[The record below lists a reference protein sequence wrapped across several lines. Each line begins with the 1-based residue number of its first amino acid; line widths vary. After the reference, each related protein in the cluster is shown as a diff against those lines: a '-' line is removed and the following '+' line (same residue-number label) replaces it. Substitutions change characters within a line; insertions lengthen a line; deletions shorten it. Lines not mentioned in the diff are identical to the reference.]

1 MATSVQSEQGREHYL
16 RVRIEGDCAT
26 PVLGKSGLMNT
37 LAWSDGI
44 IRIPAGDEGYEAGD
58 EVEVMLW

>member
-1 MATSVQSEQGREHYL
+1 MATSVPSEPGREHYL

-44 IRIPAGDEGYEAGD
+44 IRIPSGDEGYEPGD